1 MHAGESSAFSVDQRR
16 GIERAVADAERT
28 CGYAFSVWVGVTEN
42 DPRDHANRL
51 HAQLPDPERSV
62 LLAVDPTVRALEIVT
77 GKQVRRDLD
86 DASAGLAALAMQ
98 TSFTAGDLANGI
110 VRGVFQLAEHARPP
124 VLLHTDQA

>member
-1 MHAGESSAFSVDQRR
+1 MPAGDPSPFTVDQRR

-28 CGYAFSVWVGVTEN
+28 CGYAFSVWVGATEH
-42 DPRDHANRL
+42 DPRDHAIRL
-51 HAQLPDPERSV
+51 HAELPDPERSV
-62 LLAVDPTVRALEIVT
+62 LVAVDPTVRALEVVT

-98 TSFTAGDLANGI
+98 TSFAAGDLANGI

>member
-1 MHAGESSAFSVDQRR
+1 MRAGDSSPFTVDQRR

-28 CGYAFSVWVGVTEN
+28 CGYAFSVWVGVTEH
-42 DPRDHANRL
+42 DPRDHASRL

-98 TSFTAGDLANGI
+98 TSFAAGDLANGI
-110 VRGVFQLAEHARPP
+110 VRGVSQLAEHARPP